1 MMSAID
7 RALGIGSSAQPVPAG
22 VETSVAEK
30 LASQEQEIR
39 RLKAL
44 LQQQE
49 QPPAPG
55 VQSGATDVTRWQT
68 LVKERETALTN
79 LKKQTIAQHQAMSQQ
94 IGHLQAQL
102 AEKET
107 LIASLQGQI
116 GGDGQPG
123 TSDLAAV
130 VADKAQ
136 ADKLI
141 KNLTKIIAVQQKAIE
156 KHREEAERLARE
168 LHVLAAGI
176 QMLGQSLGDQASEM
190 SSVVDREG

>member
-1 MMSAID
+1 
-7 RALGIGSSAQPVPAG
+7 VPAG

-39 RLKAL
+39 RLRTL

-49 QPPAPG
+49 QQPAPG
-55 VQSGATDVTRWQT
+55 VQTGAADVARWQA
-68 LVKERETALTN
+68 LLKERDAALVN

-94 IGHLQAQL
+94 ISHLQAQL

-107 LIASLQGQI
+107 LIASLHGQI
-116 GGDGQPG
+116 GGDGRPES
-123 TSDLAAV
+123 SDLAAIA
-130 VADKAQ
+130 ADKAQ

-176 QMLGQSLGDQASEM
+176 QMLSQSLGDQADEM